1 MALVAKVIK
10 QKIKSVGNIKKI
22 TKTME
27 MVSASK
33 MRRAVSRALGAR
45 LYATYAFELLEHLS
59 SERDIVHP
67 LMQERSGEKGILVI
81 VASNKGLCG
90 GYNTQVSKKVS
101 AFVQHNK
108 HMTYDVI
115 TIGKQA
121 EKIARRFGLQIV
133 ASFLDMGEV
142 VSPEDITG
150 LRSVILDTYTQS
162 PEYVSVTVI
171 STVFHA
177 PLQYE
182 ALQKRLL
189 PVRLDDLRDKKESE
203 SSTKEASPLSP
214 LYILEPSGE
223 AIAGQIIPQLLGV
236 TLFQVMVDALA
247 SEHSSRMVAMKS
259 ATDNAKSMQDELTL
273 TYNKARQAGI
283 TQEIAEISAGANAL

>member
-45 LYATYAFELLEHLS
+45 LYATYASELLTHLS

-67 LMQERSGEKGILVI
+67 LMVERNKGKGLLVI

-90 GYNTQVSKKVS
+90 GYNTQVSKMVHSIIK
-101 AFVQHNK
+101 NNPNT
-108 HMTYDVI
+108 TYEVI

-121 EKIARRFGLQIV
+121 EKIARRHSLSIV
-133 ASFLDMGEV
+133 ASFLDMGEII
-142 VSPEDITG
+142 SPEDISG
-150 LRSVILDTYTQS
+150 LRSVLLDTYTS
-162 PEYVSVTVI
+162 TSDYRFISVV

-177 PLQYE
+177 PLQYNVVVKQVLP
-182 ALQKRLL
+182 LQSKDI
-189 PVRLDDLRDKKESE
+189 VDM
-203 SSTKEASPLSP
+203 STEETSVAQESPLSP

-223 AIAGQIIPQLLGV
+223 AIADQIIPQLLGV

-247 SEHSSRMVAMKS
+247 SEHSSRMVAMKN
-259 ATDNAKSMQDELTL
+259 ATENAKTMQDELTL